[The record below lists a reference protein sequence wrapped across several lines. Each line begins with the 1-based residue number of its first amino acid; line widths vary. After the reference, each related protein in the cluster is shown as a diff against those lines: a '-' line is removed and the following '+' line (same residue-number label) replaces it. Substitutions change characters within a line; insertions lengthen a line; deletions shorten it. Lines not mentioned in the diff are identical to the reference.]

1 MSVSIQ
7 RKIAPLEVVQSRRDR
22 KKERTRGEIYQA
34 AITLFIRRG
43 FDAVT
48 IEDIC
53 EAADVARATFFLHFP
68 AKEALL
74 TEYLRRAN
82 EEIAAMLAKHRGSAT
97 AALRASFKMLAG
109 MAAQHP
115 DVLRLVIREVLVRPP
130 IRSRNDQQTGDLI
143 ELLADVVRRGQASG
157 EFRARVNPVVAAL
170 SACAAFFGFVY
181 AWVQR
186 EGRFDIEVSAAQAL
200 EVILHGISE
209 RKPRRAPA

>member
-1 MSVSIQ
+1 MSVSNQ
-7 RKIAPLEVVQSRRDR
+7 RKLAPLAVVQSRRDR

-34 AITLFIRRG
+34 AITLFIHRG

-53 EAADVARATFFLHFP
+53 DAADVARATFFLHFP

-82 EEIAAMLAKHRGSAT
+82 EEIAAMLAKYRGGAT
-97 AALRASFKMLAG
+97 AALRAAFKMLAG
-109 MAAQHP
+109 MAVRHP

-157 EFRARVNPVVAAL
+157 EFRARVDPLVAAL
-170 SACAAFFGFVY
+170 SACAAFFAFVY

-186 EGRFDIEVSAAQAL
+186 EGRFDIEASAAQAL

-209 RKPRRAPA
+209 RKIRRAPA

>member
-7 RKIAPLEVVQSRRDR
+7 RKIAPLQVVQSRRDR

-82 EEIAAMLAKHRGSAT
+82 EEIAAMLAKYRGSAT
-97 AALRASFKMLAG
+97 AALRAAFKMLAG

-130 IRSRNDQQTGDLI
+130 IRSRNEQQTGDLI

-157 EFRARVNPVVAAL
+157 EFRARVNPVAAAL
-170 SACAAFFGFVY
+170 SAFAAFFGFVS
-181 AWVQR
+181 AWAQR
-186 EGRFDIEVSAAQAL
+186 EGRFDIEASAAQAL

-209 RKPRRAPA
+209 HKPRRAPA